1 MNKRTN
7 KPIYD
12 VFPRKA
18 PFFGR
23 FLVDE
28 VYPFGFAFIS
38 TLRFARVVDE
48 VYPFGFAFISTLR
61 FARVVDELRSSLPF
75 ASLGW
80 LKKK

>member
-28 VYPFGFAFIS
+28 VYPFGFAFIFHS
-38 TLRFARVVDE
+38 AL
-48 VYPFGFAFISTLR
+48 
-61 FARVVDELRSSLPF
+61 SLEQMNK
-75 ASLGW
+75 A
-80 LKKK
+80 

>member
-48 VYPFGFAFISTLR
+48 
-61 FARVVDELRSSLPF
+61 LRSFLPF

-80 LKKK
+80 SMNFVHLYPSLRSGGR